1 MKPVLKAHW
10 NYALEVQYDERPSNF
25 AFKFNMRRYTKAQ
38 RLQRLALAG
47 CDVDKRDL
55 AQLDT
60 FVRHHRHDEQYGPS
74 HNVGSHQAGRCS
86 LLSVYP
92 WPFTS
97 FANNHTPL
105 LLL

>member
-1 MKPVLKAHW
+1 
-10 NYALEVQYDERPSNF
+10 
-25 AFKFNMRRYTKAQ
+25 
-38 RLQRLALAG
+38 
-47 CDVDKRDL
+47 
-55 AQLDT
+55 
-60 FVRHHRHDEQYGPS
+60 VRHHRHDEQYGPS